1 MTLEGS
7 YCANE
12 GYFEQIRDYKRNRDE
27 SSTMGKRERKRLV
40 LAFLAETRLALPPK
54 PLFRNLRLQEN
65 ATFSEKS
72 LNNYLAEL
80 EADGFVKRV
89 DPGAIEERTIR
100 EVDADERGYY
110 LITEDGVEEAQRH
123 DSDFNAT

>member
-1 MTLEGS
+1 MPPEGS
-7 YCANE
+7 YCADE
-12 GYFEQIRDYKRNRDE
+12 GYFEQIRHYKGDRNE

-40 LAFLAETRLALPPK
+40 LSFLAETRLALPPK
-54 PLFRNLRLQEN
+54 ALFRNLRLQEN

-80 EADGFVKRV
+80 EAGGFVKRV
-89 DPGAIEERTIR
+89 DPEAIEERTIR
-100 EVDADERGYY
+100 EVDVDERGYY
-110 LITEDGVEEAQRH
+110 LITGDGVEEAHRH

>member
-1 MTLEGS
+1 MALEGS

-12 GYFEQIRDYKRNRDE
+12 GYFEQIRDYKRNRGQ
-27 SSTMGKRERKRLV
+27 SLTMGKRERKRLV

-54 PLFRNLRLQEN
+54 VLFRNLRLQEN

-80 EADGFVKRV
+80 EADGLVTRV
-89 DPGAIEERTIR
+89 DPEAIEERTIR
-100 EVDADERGYY
+100 ELDADERGYY
-110 LITEDGVEEAQRH
+110 LISEQGVEQTDRH